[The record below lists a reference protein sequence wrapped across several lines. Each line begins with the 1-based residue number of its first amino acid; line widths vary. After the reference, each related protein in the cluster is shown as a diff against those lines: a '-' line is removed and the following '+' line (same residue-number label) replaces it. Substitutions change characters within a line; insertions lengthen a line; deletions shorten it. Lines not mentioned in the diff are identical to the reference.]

1 MFRLH
6 FICVSGFHYSSYT
19 LIYSNVG
26 ALNFKLGS
34 LEDEGTAALH
44 GNQYEAT

>member
-6 FICVSGFHYSSYT
+6 FICVSGFNYSSCT
-19 LIYSNVG
+19 LICSNVG

-34 LEDEGTAALH
+34 VEDEGTTAL
-44 GNQYEAT
+44 QWKSV